1 MNGLL
6 DVYRREAA
14 IQASRGRS
22 PLTLV
27 VTSYNPNLPAVK
39 GTLQPYGI
47 ESGWMPLASPFVGSG
62 FGIAIG
68 PAIGDQLHV
77 VFMHGDTNSPRATYR
92 ITSNSD
98 QPPVAQAGEIVIQA
112 AQGQTIKM
120 TADGK
125 LSIVA
130 NGDTTVSI
138 TGKLNLTS
146 TGKLSL
152 TGSEVDVSGNL
163 VVTGAITATQGITAG
178 QGGGDQVT
186 LQHHLHSGIT
196 IGGSSTPAPT
206 AGT

>member
-1 MNGLL
+1 M
-6 DVYRREAA
+6 AA
-14 IQASRGRS
+14 NKSA

-68 PAIGDQLHV
+68 PNIGDQLHV
-77 VFMHGDTNSPRATYR
+77 EFMHGDPNSPRATYR

-112 AQGQTIKM
+112 QQGQMIKM

-125 LSIVA
+125 LAITA
-130 NGDTTVSI
+130 NADTSI
-138 TGKLNLTS
+138 TISGKLAISAN
-146 TGKLSL
+146 
-152 TGSEVDVSGNL
+152 EVDISGNV
-163 VVTGAITATQGITAG
+163 VVTGGITATGNITAG
-178 QGGGDQVT
+178 QGGSDQVGLQSHKHGGVSSGASQT
-186 LQHHLHSGIT
+186 L
-196 IGGSSTPAPT
+196 APV